1 MGHIKCAAQTRM
13 SDTREP
19 TDAHYLPPSEE
30 QQALVAPAVPEVAD
44 GGKWDQEAQAEAAKG
59 ADWKLPEG
67 DEGDEDDS
75 DEDYVPDDE
84 SDDDESEE
92 EDEEEEEQ
100 EEKA

>member
-1 MGHIKCAAQTRM
+1 M

-75 DEDYVPDDE
+75 DEDYVPDEDE
-84 SDDDESEE
+84 TDDDESEE
-92 EDEEEEEQ
+92 EEEDEDD
-100 EEKA
+100 A

>member
-1 MGHIKCAAQTRM
+1 M

-44 GGKWDQEAQAEAAKG
+44 GGQWDQDAQLEAAEAEKG

-67 DEGDEDDS
+67 DEEDEDES

-84 SDDDESEE
+84 SSEEESEE
-92 EDEEEEEQ
+92 EEEEADEG
-100 EEKA
+100 A